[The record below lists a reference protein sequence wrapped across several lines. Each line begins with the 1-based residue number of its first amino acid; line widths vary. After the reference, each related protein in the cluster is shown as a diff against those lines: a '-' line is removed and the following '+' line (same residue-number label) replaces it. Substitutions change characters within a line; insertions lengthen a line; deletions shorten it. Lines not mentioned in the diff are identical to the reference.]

1 MASKLRGH
9 KALEQVELM
18 LERTQNGLT
27 STDISRELGCSA
39 ATAWRYIRIIEEDRP
54 LIQTGRDRYRLDP
67 LQGIRNVRLHPTEAL
82 TIYLAL
88 RRFIRQTS
96 KAPVFMIHALQKVI
110 PALRRTDLIESLL
123 EGARILNSERSANA
137 DDERIWQVLIQ
148 GWLQSQVIRIEY
160 QGLKDLHPKEHII
173 EPYLF
178 EPMPFGDG
186 NYLIAWSRT
195 RAEMRTFK
203 PDRIHRAILTSESFV
218 PRDIPIDELLLH
230 AMGIWYGDDLHEVEL
245 IFSPRVARRL
255 QESVMLRTEQKV
267 LLPDGSLRWTAKI
280 SGLLEIVW
288 WVRSW
293 GPDVEVVGPAA
304 LRERVIDELKQTL
317 AQYE

>member
-1 MASKLRGH
+1 MSSKLRGH
-9 KALEQVELM
+9 KAVEQVELM
-18 LERTQNGLT
+18 LEYTEGGLT
-27 STDISRELGCSA
+27 STDISRELGCSPE
-39 ATAWRYIRIIEEDRP
+39 TAWRYIKQIETERP
-54 LIQTGRDRYRLDP
+54 LIEMGRDRYRLDP
-67 LQGIRNVRLHPTEAL
+67 LQRIRNVRLHPTEAL

-96 KAPVFMIHALQKVI
+96 KAPTFMIHALQKVI
-110 PALRRTDLIESLL
+110 PALGQDELIDRLM
-123 EGARILNSERSANA
+123 EGARILNEERRATSE
-137 DDERIWQVLIQ
+137 DEQIWGVLID
-148 GWLQSQVIRIEY
+148 GWLRSQVIRIQY
-160 QGLKDLHPKEHII
+160 QGLKDDTPTEHII

-195 RAEMRTFK
+195 RSEMRTFK
-203 PDRIHRAILTSESFV
+203 PDRIQRAILTSEQFT
-218 PRDIPIDELLLH
+218 PRDIPVDELLLH
-230 AMGIWYGDDLHEVEL
+230 AMGIWYGDKLHQVEL

-255 QESVMLRTEQKV
+255 QESVVLRTEQKV
-267 LLPDGSLRWTAKI
+267 LLPDGSLQWTAQV

-293 GPDVEVVGPAA
+293 GPDVRVVGPAP